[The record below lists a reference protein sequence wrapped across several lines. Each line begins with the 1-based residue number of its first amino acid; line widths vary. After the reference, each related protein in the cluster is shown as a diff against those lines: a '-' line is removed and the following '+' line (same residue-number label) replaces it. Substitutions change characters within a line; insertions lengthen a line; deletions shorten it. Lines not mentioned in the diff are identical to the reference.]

1 MNYNRNILDSY
12 YEHLVRI
19 IDPDNSHAN
28 YTKLLDKLFH
38 AKYFHKYGS
47 NDKNRAVDGTDL
59 RKKYDGYLPIDFK
72 DGFPCTVLEM
82 MIALAVRIE
91 VDIMGEPGDDH
102 PERWFWAMVNNSG
115 LGVLTNNQFDDDMFE
130 TMIFDILGHRFD
142 AEGNGSFF
150 PLKAKVGR
158 DARQMELWQQAN
170 AWLIENYGY

>member
-1 MNYNRNILDSY
+1 MNYNGHILDSY

-19 IDPDNSHAN
+19 IDPENEHGN
-28 YTKLLDKLFH
+28 YSKLLDRLFH
-38 AKYFHKYGS
+38 ARYFHKYGS
-47 NDKNRAVDGTDL
+47 NDKNRAVDGEDL

-72 DGFPCTVLEM
+72 EGFPCTVLETM
-82 MIALAVRIE
+82 VALAVRIE

-115 LGVLTNNQFDDDMFE
+115 LRVLTNDQFDDDLFE
-130 TMIFDILGHRFD
+130 TTIFDILAHGFD
-142 AEGNGSFF
+142 EQGNGSFF
-150 PLKAKVGR
+150 PLKAKPGR